1 MKRAAVY
8 MRVSTAGQEKE
19 ETHESQWAEL
29 DVRIQND
36 GAVLSPEHKYLDNGW
51 SGAILE
57 RPDLDRM
64 RIAARN
70 KEFDVIYIYD
80 RSRLARRFVYQEI
93 VLDELENLGI
103 EIISLHDVN
112 GTTMEDKLMG
122 GMMGLIYEFDR
133 KKIAERMRLGKITKV
148 RDKKKLLGYN
158 PKYGYDYHRRIKG
171 NNAEDGKLTI
181 NEEQAEVVRLIFSLY
196 GEQQMSK
203 YAIRAELFK
212 LGIMPVKQKSKQWST
227 GVIDRMLRD
236 KTYIGE
242 HHYNKT
248 ESREPINPRTHEKY
262 KKHLKGS
269 RVARPQ
275 EQWYQVEVD
284 PIMEDRQLFDKVQVL
299 LERNK
304 RLNPRNN
311 KKNNYLLS
319 GLLQCSCGF
328 ARTGDPSNGHT
339 YYRCTDRLNHAT
351 SLRQCYE
358 RGINTTVVDALVWD
372 NVKQMLSNPQLITDY
387 AEKWQNN
394 ASPIESQVNILKK
407 QIDSLN
413 EQVERL
419 LTLFTTGDIS
429 EQIYRTRKDDIAT
442 RRDKLVHEIN
452 DLESILMTQPKLP
465 LEKLVCGVLELLEE
479 PDFNAKR
486 EIIKTV
492 ITKVVATQ
500 KEINVWGFIPLIPQ
514 NEVGLNVK
522 YSYAKVPNQY
532 VASSNQ
538 ESVGLDVEHRNSKV
552 LTQLPF
558 ELKKSMPP
566 TDCGKRGYS
575 EKFTARLQS
584 VN

>member
-29 DVRIQND
+29 EVRIKDD
-36 GAVLSPEHKYLDNGW
+36 GALLSPEHKYLDNGW

-64 RIAARN
+64 RIAARDN
-70 KEFDVIYIYD
+70 QFDVIYIYD

-93 VLDELENLGI
+93 VLEELEKLGV
-103 EIISLHDVN
+103 EVISLHDVN
-112 GTTMEDKLMG
+112 GKSIEDQLMS

-133 KKIAERMRLGKITKV
+133 KKIADRMRLGKITKV
-148 RDKKKLLGYN
+148 RDRKKLLGYN

-171 NNAEDGKLTI
+171 NDATDGKLTI
-181 NEEQAEVVRLIFSLY
+181 NEDQAKVVRLIFQLC

-203 YAIRAELFK
+203 YGIRAELYRQ
-212 LGIMPVKQKSKQWST
+212 GIMPVKHKSKQWST
-227 GVIDRMLRD
+227 GVIDRILRD

-242 HHYNKT
+242 HSYNKT
-248 ESREPINPRTHEKY
+248 ESREPINPRTNEKY

-275 EQWYQVEVD
+275 EQWYTVKVD
-284 PIMEDRQLFDKVQVL
+284 PIIEDRRLFDKVQVQ

-311 KKNNYLLS
+311 RKNNYLLS
-319 GLLQCSCGF
+319 GLVQCTCGF

-339 YYRCTDRLNHAT
+339 YYRCTDRLNHA
-351 SLRQCYE
+351 SGLRQCYE
-358 RGINTTVVDALVWD
+358 RGINTAIVDTLVWD
-372 NVKQMLSNPQLITDY
+372 NVKQMLTDPQLITDY
-387 AEKWQNN
+387 AEKWQDN
-394 ASPIESQVNILKK
+394 ASPIESQVIILTK
-407 QIDSLN
+407 QIDGLN

-419 LTLFTTGDIS
+419 ISLYTTADIN
-429 EQIYRTRKDDIAT
+429 EQTYRTRKDEIAT

-452 DLESILMTQPKLP
+452 DLESRLANQPKLP

-479 PDFNAKR
+479 PDFNTKR

-514 NEVGLNVK
+514 TEVGLNVK
-522 YSYAKVPNQY
+522 YSYGHFPNQH
-532 VASSNQ
+532 AKRSNQ
-538 ESVGLDVEHRNSKV
+538 ESVGLDVEHRHRRSS
-552 LTQLPF
+552 Q
-558 ELKKSMPP
+558 
-566 TDCGKRGYS
+566 CW
-575 EKFTARLQS
+575 
-584 VN
+584 

>member
-19 ETHESQWAEL
+19 ETHESQWIEL
-29 DVRIQND
+29 EERIKDD
-36 GAVLSPEHKYLDNGW
+36 GALILPEHKYLDNGW

-70 KEFDVIYIYD
+70 KEFDIIYIYD

-93 VLDELENLGI
+93 VLEELEKVGVKV
-103 EIISLHDVN
+103 ISLHDTN
-112 GTTMEDKLMG
+112 GTTMEDQLMG

-148 RDKKKLLGYN
+148 RDRKKLLGYN

-171 NNAEDGKLTI
+171 NDAEDGKLTV
-181 NEEQAEVVRLIFSLY
+181 NEGQAEVVRLIFSLY

-236 KTYIGE
+236 ATYIGE

-269 RVARPQ
+269 RVTRPQ
-275 EQWYQVEVD
+275 EQWFKVKVD
-284 PIMEDRQLFDKVQVL
+284 AIMKDRRLFDKVQVL

-311 KKNNYLLS
+311 KKNDYLLS
-319 GLLQCSCGF
+319 GLVQCPCGF

-351 SLRQCYE
+351 GLRQCYE
-358 RGINTTVVDALVWD
+358 GGINTTVVDALVWD
-372 NVKQMLSNPQLITDY
+372 NIKQMLTNPGLITDY
-387 AEKWQNN
+387 AEKWQDN

-407 QIDSLN
+407 QITSLN

-419 LTLFTTGDIS
+419 LGLYTTADID
-429 EQIYRTRKDDIAT
+429 EQTYRTRKDDIAT

-452 DLESILMTQPKLP
+452 DLESLLATQPKLP
-465 LEKLVCGVLELLEE
+465 LEKLVSGVVELLEE

-514 NEVGLNVK
+514 TEVGLNVK

-538 ESVGLDVEHRNSKV
+538 ESVGLDVEHRN
-552 LTQLPF
+552 
-558 ELKKSMPP
+558 
-566 TDCGKRGYS
+566 RRI
-575 EKFTARLQS
+575 A
-584 VN
+584 